1 MSLLQELLALRE
13 SKGTMF
19 QVRVSNG
26 DWEDKALH
34 YTDLT
39 DIASNVGGETGDL
52 SELTGLVEDFIGAG
66 PNSRGDNRGSW
77 DEMEFEIQSF
87 DENADVLKIKY
98 TFASVDM
105 SRKEGNY
112 GTPVKKQ
119 GVITIMPG
127 N

>member
-98 TFASVDM
+98 TFAGVDM

>member
-13 SKGTMF
+13 GKGTMF

-34 YTDLT
+34 FTDLT

-52 SELTGLVEDFIGAG
+52 SELTGLVEDFIGEG
-66 PNSRGDNRGSW
+66 PNSRGDKRGSW

-87 DENADVLKIKY
+87 DEKADVLKIKY
-98 TFASVDM
+98 TFAGVDM
-105 SRKEGNY
+105 GRKEGNY

>member
-19 QVRVSNG
+19 QVKVAND
-26 DWEDKALH
+26 DWKDRPLH
-34 YTDLT
+34 FSDLT
-39 DIASNVGGETGDL
+39 DIASHVGGETGDL
-52 SELTGLVEDFIGAG
+52 SELTGLVHEYIGDGA
-66 PNSRGDNRGSW
+66 NSRGDKRGSW

-87 DENADVLKIKY
+87 DEKSDVLKVKY
-98 TFASVDM
+98 TFAGVDM
-105 SRKEGNY
+105 SRLEGSY

-119 GVITIMPG
+119 GVITFMPG

>member
-13 SKGTMF
+13 GKGTMF

-34 YTDLT
+34 FKDLM

-52 SELTGLVEDFIGAG
+52 SELTGLVEDFIGEG
-66 PNSRGDNRGSW
+66 PNSRGDKRGSW
-77 DEMEFEIQSF
+77 DEMEFEILSF
-87 DENADVLKIKY
+87 DENDDVLKIKY
-98 TFASVDM
+98 TFAGVDM
-105 SRKEGNY
+105 GRKEGNY